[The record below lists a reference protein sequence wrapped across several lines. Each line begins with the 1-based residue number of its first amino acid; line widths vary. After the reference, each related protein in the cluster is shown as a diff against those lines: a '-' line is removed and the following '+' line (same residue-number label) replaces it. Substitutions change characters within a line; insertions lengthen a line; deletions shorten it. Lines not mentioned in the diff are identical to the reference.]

1 MARFTYNTSTP
12 MGQIVSESVNH
23 MQEALA
29 KITRCSEAITLM
41 DAEVM
46 EAEVGV
52 PQERQ
57 AGFKSA
63 LNQLRTALDG
73 EPFSNILPQL
83 DQG

>member
-29 KITRCSEAITLM
+29 KITRSSGAVTLM
-41 DAEVM
+41 GAEEM
-46 EAEVGV
+46 ESELGV
-52 PQERQ
+52 PQEQQ
-57 AGFKSA
+57 AGFRSA
-63 LNQLRTALDG
+63 LNQLKKALEG
-73 EPFSNILPQL
+73 TTFSNLLPQL

>member
-29 KITRCSEAITLM
+29 KITRSAEAITIM
-41 DAEVM
+41 GAEDM
-46 EAEVGV
+46 TAEVGV
-52 PQERQ
+52 PQDQQ

-63 LNQLRTALDG
+63 LNQLKKALEG
-73 EPFSNILPQL
+73 TPFSNVLPQL